1 MIFVIG
7 GKYNNKLNF
16 VLEEYNL
23 KQDEVYFGENEEEY
37 KGERVIY
44 NFHEFNRKLLKEGKT
59 IEQIIAFLEEIL
71 KKEDLI
77 IISDEVGY
85 GIVPIEKDDRIFR
98 EAHGRISC
106 FVALKAK
113 EVYRVMYGTALKIKG

>member
-16 VLEEYNL
+16 VLEKYNL
-23 KQDEVYFGENEEEY
+23 DKDQVYYGESKEEY

-44 NFHEFNRKLLKEGKT
+44 NFHEFNRKLLNEGKT
-59 IEQIIAFLEEIL
+59 VEEITDL
-71 KKEDLI
+71 VEELLNIEDLI
-77 IISDEVGY
+77 IISDECGY
-85 GIVPIEKDDRIFR
+85 GIVPIEKSDRVFR

-106 FVALKAK
+106 FVASKAL